1 MIDELVLESC
11 AYEKQVYF
19 LACCLDVLIPTCL
32 TLVVVLI
39 MFPSIRPILFP
50 PVTSDESTSLPGQS
64 ESQDSLTGAP
74 EHHKGEAAEQEAK
87 NLVDSVATVAIESA
101 SGKYGQAV
109 TEDSIAAT
117 ESVEVIDEVAD
128 SQPEGSAEDKTKK
141 PIRSKTARGTDQAMR
156 VISDITDVYEQFAK
170 LVLWSGLLSFR

>member
-1 MIDELVLESC
+1 
-11 AYEKQVYF
+11 
-19 LACCLDVLIPTCL
+19 
-32 TLVVVLI
+32 

-50 PVTSDESTSLPGQS
+50 PPTTDESTSPSGQS

-101 SGKYGQAV
+101 SGKYGQAI
-109 TEDSIAAT
+109 TEDPVAAT

-128 SQPEGSAEDKTKK
+128 SPPGASAEDKTKK

-156 VISDITDVYEQFAK
+156 VVSDITDVYEQFAK
-170 LVLWSGLLSFR
+170 LVSEANFSLCGKFADD